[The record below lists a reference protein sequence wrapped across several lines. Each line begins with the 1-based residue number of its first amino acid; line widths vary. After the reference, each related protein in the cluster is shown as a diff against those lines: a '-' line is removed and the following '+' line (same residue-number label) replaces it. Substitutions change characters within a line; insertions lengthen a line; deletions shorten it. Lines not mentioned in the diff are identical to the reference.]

1 MHELDKI
8 VKQMIE
14 SHQGGTIFFDNLDRA
29 VQKKPIL
36 YALLDLVHTT
46 IDPKRDYGITVSGK
60 FGRYLVNHVDYH
72 SQPFIIVNG
81 GLRKGNPIDNISNA
95 IPKGTDF
102 IFLDDSYYS
111 GSTRDVIK
119 NELEKHGTRL
129 AKTFVIYD
137 GSKEKDDTV
146 HSLYR
151 YYDNY

>member
-14 SHQGGTIFFDNLDRA
+14 EHEGGTVFFDNLDKA

-81 GLRKGNPIDNISNA
+81 GLR
-95 IPKGTDF
+95 
-102 IFLDDSYYS
+102 
-111 GSTRDVIK
+111 DVIK
-119 NELEKHGTRL
+119 NELEKYGARL

-137 GSKEKDDTV
+137 GSREKDDTV